1 MTTGAL
7 DGAITNG
14 IVLVQIS
21 GCNTTRPLF
30 SKTQVLL
37 PIAHLHNDVTCPKS
51 SGSCS
56 QIRGM
61 FRITMALKDN
71 NSVEKAKNLG
81 SCRVILT
88 EEDIPGASLQKRKP
102 ENLKNEE
109 LRRWFKC
116 RGGSVG
122 GNRVQLLER

>member
-1 MTTGAL
+1 
-7 DGAITNG
+7 
-14 IVLVQIS
+14 
-21 GCNTTRPLF
+21 
-30 SKTQVLL
+30 
-37 PIAHLHNDVTCPKS
+37 
-51 SGSCS
+51 
-56 QIRGM
+56 
-61 FRITMALKDN
+61 MALKDN

-88 EEDIPGASLQKRKP
+88 EDIPGASLQKRKP

-109 LRRWFKC
+109 LRRWLKC

>member
-1 MTTGAL
+1 
-7 DGAITNG
+7 
-14 IVLVQIS
+14 
-21 GCNTTRPLF
+21 
-30 SKTQVLL
+30 
-37 PIAHLHNDVTCPKS
+37 
-51 SGSCS
+51 
-56 QIRGM
+56 
-61 FRITMALKDN
+61 MALKDN
-71 NSVEKAKNLG
+71 NNVDKAINLG

-109 LRRWFKC
+109 PRRWLKC